1 MQRPHPSPRINRGKG
16 RVLVGSRGSGLA
28 LRQTEEV
35 LEQLRATHGEQRDFQ
50 VVTVKTGGDIASD
63 APFASLGRGIFVKE
77 IERAL
82 LDGEIDIAVHSLKDL
97 PTHLPDGLTIGAVCQ
112 RLDPRDVL
120 VNRWGWTLVELPLGA
135 RIGTSS
141 PRRVAQLKSL
151 RRDVE
156 ALPIRG
162 NVDTRLRKAGSE
174 DYDGAILAAAGVIR
188 MGLEGEVAQFLS
200 PEDFVPAPG
209 QGALAVEMRQDDDEL
224 MALVRSIEHP
234 LTRRATTAE
243 RAFLE
248 ILGGGCQVP
257 VGAYARSDGDTMVLT
272 AFLASPDGSQ
282 VFKSK
287 VRGRAS
293 NPHEVALD
301 AHLRLIERGADILLK
316 NPNAWSDDGGR

>member
-1 MQRPHPSPRINRGKG
+1 M
-16 RVLVGSRGSGLA
+16 GSRGSGLA

-35 LEQLRATHGEQRDFQ
+35 LEQLRAVHGESRDFQ
-50 VVTVKTGGDIASD
+50 VCTVRTGGDAASE
-63 APFASLGRGIFVKE
+63 APLASLGRGIFVKE
-77 IERAL
+77 IEGAL
-82 LDGEIDIAVHSLKDL
+82 LNGELDMAVHSLKDM
-97 PTHLPDGLTIGAVCQ
+97 PTYLPDGLIIGAVCQ

-120 VNRWGWTLVELPLGA
+120 VNRWGCPLGELPSWA

-156 ALPIRG
+156 VLPIRG
-162 NVDTRLRKAGSE
+162 NVDTRLRKAKGA
-174 DYDGAILAAAGVIR
+174 DYDGAILAAAGVMRI
-188 MGLEGEVAQFLS
+188 GFEGEVAEFLS

-209 QGALAVEMRQDDDEL
+209 QGALAVEVRRDDEEM
-224 MALVRSIEHP
+224 MALLASIEHP
-234 LTRRATTAE
+234 PTRRAITAE

-248 ILGGGCQVP
+248 VLGGGCQVP

-272 AFLASPDGSQ
+272 VFLASPDGDT
-282 VFKSK
+282 VFKTK

-301 AHLRLIERGADILLK
+301 AHQRLIERGAGSLLK
-316 NPNAWSDDGGR
+316 DFRN

>member
-1 MQRPHPSPRINRGKG
+1 M
-16 RVLVGSRGSGLA
+16 GSRGSGLA

-35 LEQLRATHGEQRDFQ
+35 LEQLRAVHGESRDFQ
-50 VVTVKTGGDIASD
+50 VCTVRTGGDAASE
-63 APFASLGRGIFVKE
+63 APLASLGRGIFVKE
-77 IERAL
+77 IEGAL
-82 LDGEIDIAVHSLKDL
+82 LNGELDMAVHSLKDM
-97 PTHLPDGLTIGAVCQ
+97 PTYLPDGLIIGAVWQ

-120 VNRWGWTLVELPLGA
+120 VNRWGCPLGELPWWA

-156 ALPIRG
+156 VLPIRG
-162 NVDTRLRKAGSE
+162 NVDTRLRKAKGA
-174 DYDGAILAAAGVIR
+174 DYDGAILAAAGVMRI
-188 MGLEGEVAQFLS
+188 GFEGEVAEFLS

-209 QGALAVEMRQDDDEL
+209 QGALAVEVRRDDEEM
-224 MALVRSIEHP
+224 MALLASIEHP
-234 LTRRATTAE
+234 PTRRAITAE

-248 ILGGGCQVP
+248 VLGGGCQVP

-272 AFLASPDGSQ
+272 VFLASPDGDT
-282 VFKSK
+282 VFKTK

-301 AHLRLIERGADILLK
+301 AHQRLIERGAGSLLK
-316 NPNAWSDDGGR
+316 DFRN